1 MKIALKFS
9 YNGRF
14 FHGYARQPNLKT
26 VEGELIKILIKYNII
41 TKDAKES
48 KFRSASRTDK
58 GVSAFCNVISFDINK
73 LNDNILELLSSDLVN
88 IVVYAIAKVES
99 DFNPRYA
106 KHRQYR
112 YYLNSKDLDIK
123 KIISASSIFTGKHDF
138 SNFARVEKHR
148 NPVRTIDNIVFLELN
163 NFLIIDFFAQTYLW
177 QQVRRIVSALEKV
190 GKGKL
195 GEEQII
201 EALENTTKKV
211 DFGIAPAEPLIL
223 KDIVYNFDFE
233 YNQRLLAVAK
243 KLEQKIISQI

>member
-1 MKIALKFS
+1 MKIALKFA
-9 YNGRF
+9 YNGKSF
-14 FHGYARQPNLKT
+14 YGYARQPNLKT

-58 GVSAFCNVISFDINK
+58 GVSAFCNIISFDINK

-148 NPVRTIDNIVFLELN
+148 TPIRAIDNIVFSELN

-190 GKGKL
+190 GKNKL
-195 GEEQII
+195 EKEQII
-201 EALENTTKKV
+201 EALKNPNKKV

-223 KDIVYNFDFE
+223 KDIVYDFNFK
-233 YNQRLLAVAK
+233 YNRKMLSQAK